1 MKTLSNKQKKV
12 LDFIS
17 DFIKQ
22 EDKSPTVE
30 EIRSGLG
37 FSSSRS
43 VSQYLDALVQKGFIS
58 KSRSPR
64 SITLVNYYENI
75 ENETV
80 MLPLYGLASCGT
92 PEFYA
97 DNNIEDYV
105 AVDKQLVR
113 TDKKSH
119 YLVRASGTSM
129 DKAGIPDSSLVL
141 VEKKDGYQ
149 EGEKV
154 VVVVD
159 DKAAIKKIYRGDS
172 AMLFAPVS
180 SEEKH
185 KPIIM
190 RDGYHIAG
198 KVICTIPDPALVNE
212 PRYVEIKDEPTP
224 SEELS
229 KEYRL

>member
-1 MKTLSNKQKKV
+1 MKSLTNKQKKV

-17 DFIKQ
+17 DFISDRT
-22 EDKSPTVE
+22 ESPTVE

-43 VSQYLDALVQKGFIS
+43 ISQYLDALVQKGFIS

-97 DNNIEDYV
+97 DNNIEEYV
-105 AVDKQLVR
+105 SVDKQLIGAE
-113 TDKKSH
+113 KKNH

-129 DKAGIPDSSLVL
+129 NKADIPDSSLVL
-141 VEKKDGYQ
+141 VKKKDNYQ

-159 DKAAIKKIYRGDS
+159 DKAAIKKMYKGDS
-172 AMLFAPVS
+172 AMLFAPAS
-180 SEEKH
+180 SDEKH
-185 KPIIM
+185 KPIM
-190 RDGYHIAG
+190 VRDGYNIAG
-198 KVICTIPDPALVNE
+198 SVICTIPDPATINE
-212 PRYVEIKDEPTP
+212 PRYVEIEDEQAS
-224 SEELS
+224 SEKFS
-229 KEYRL
+229 DEYYL